1 MHSSIKL
8 KTLNR
13 YESNHT
19 ISTTKHSHRKT
30 SQHHSEYRKRKVNIY
45 VYVPININI
54 TKWIIK
60 SPYLSSF
67 FFTDFHPYISSS
79 TFTYSDTWQSAS
91 STLHPSILP
100 SILPN
105 SRTCTLLYL
114 CLYYVPRYNPSKYA
128 WLHRYAVPEHFPFHT
143 IQSNLSIIADSSQP
157 KHYHPVILKTP
168 QEVIPLYYH
177 DHPLPPLLLVLLLS
191 LLHTHTYIYRAE
203 RSQRRKAQKNNYQNQ
218 SR

>member
-45 VYVPININI
+45 VYVPININV

-143 IQSNLSIIADSSQP
+143 IQFNPIQSINHPRFIPAQTLSPNYTQNSTGSDS
-157 KHYHPVILKTP
+157 
-168 QEVIPLYYH
+168 
-177 DHPLPPLLLVLLLS
+177 PLLPWPPSTTVTAGAVAVTVA
-191 LLHTHTYIYRAE
+191 HTHIYI
-203 RSQRRKAQKNNYQNQ
+203 
-218 SR
+218 